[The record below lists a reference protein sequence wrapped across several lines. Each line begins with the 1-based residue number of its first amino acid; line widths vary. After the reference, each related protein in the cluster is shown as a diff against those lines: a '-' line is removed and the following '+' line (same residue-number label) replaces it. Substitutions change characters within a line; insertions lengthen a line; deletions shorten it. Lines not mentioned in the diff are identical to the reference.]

1 MPIILSAR
9 KALRQSRRRQ
19 IFNLRIKRKLKAV
32 LRQFGRQTNQQE
44 LKNVYS
50 AIDIAKKKRI
60 IHRNKAQRLKR
71 QAARLLSSQSKQ
83 KKSKPAAK
91 KIRTSKKLAGKK

>member
-32 LRQFGRQTNQQE
+32 FRQFSRQTNQQE

-50 AIDIAKKKRI
+50 VIDIAKKKHI

-83 KKSKPAAK
+83 KKVKPAVK
-91 KIRTSKKLAGKK
+91 KTRASKKPTGKK